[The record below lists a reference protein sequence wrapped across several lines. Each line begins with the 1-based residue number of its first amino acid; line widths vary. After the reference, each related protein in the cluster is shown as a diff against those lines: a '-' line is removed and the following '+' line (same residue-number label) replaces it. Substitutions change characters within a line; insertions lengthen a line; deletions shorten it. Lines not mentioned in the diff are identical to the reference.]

1 MRAYNLIW
9 NEWFRDENLQNS
21 RSVFLDDG
29 PDNDGRVTGVLAE
42 LLRRGKRHDYF
53 TSCLPF
59 PQKGESVTLP
69 LGTSAPVTALGF
81 GNTDVGVISPDQSG
95 SLVELNTS
103 SPTLQLGSATP
114 TEPLYA
120 DLSEATAA
128 TINELRQAF
137 QVQKLFER
145 DARGGTRYT
154 EKYLLVKNCLLSD
167 VR

>member
-95 SLVELNTS
+95 SLVELNNGPSNWRCRTPPNSPAGS
-103 SPTLQLGSATP
+103 SPARW
-114 TEPLYA
+114 Y
-120 DLSEATAA
+120 LSRSSVA
-128 TINELRQAF
+128 
-137 QVQKLFER
+137 
-145 DARGGTRYT
+145 
-154 EKYLLVKNCLLSD
+154 LVSH
-167 VR
+167 